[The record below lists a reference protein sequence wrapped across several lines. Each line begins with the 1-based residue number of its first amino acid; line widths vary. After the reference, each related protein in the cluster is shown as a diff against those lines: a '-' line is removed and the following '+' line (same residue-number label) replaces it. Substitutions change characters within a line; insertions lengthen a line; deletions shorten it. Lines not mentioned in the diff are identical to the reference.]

1 MGPPHGFHGI
11 VPIRWYAPPNVVEDG
26 GWCVGYREVSV
37 VQIREIL
44 RLWVRGR
51 RVRAI
56 ARLTQTDRKT
66 VGRYIEAASAAGLT
80 PDQGE
85 EAITD
90 ELIGAVVEAVRPA
103 RAFGRGRA
111 WQALEA
117 ERAFLKERVD
127 QGLRLTKIHEL
138 LERRGVA
145 VPYRTLHRF
154 CATELGYGR
163 RKATV
168 PVADCDPGQELQVDF
183 GRMGLLPDPASGRRR
198 LCDALVF
205 TAVYSRHMFVFL
217 TFAQTLQAVIEAFE
231 AAWAFFGGCLRV
243 VIPDNMR
250 AIVAEADAVDPRISD
265 AFLEYAQSRGFE
277 VDPTRVRT
285 PTDKGRVE
293 RGVPFVRESFFRGEE
308 FTDLADAQAR
318 AEAWCRGRAGLR
330 VHGTTHRRPLEVF
343 EAEERAHLLP
353 APGAPYDLPLY
364 LSCKVHRD
372 HHIQVDY
379 ALYSVPGALIGQEVQ
394 VRADRSLVR
403 ISYRGRVVKV
413 HPRVPRGQWS
423 TDAEDLPSEKTAYAM
438 RDIARLEQMAA
449 RHGRAVGTYAARLLE
464 GPLPWTRMRRV
475 YRLLGLVRR
484 FGPERVEQACAQSL
498 ALDVVDV
505 TRVARMLDRALE
517 SGPGEAPTRP
527 VQGNVVQLRFA
538 RDPSEFRVL
547 RDGEVD
553 DES

>member
-1 MGPPHGFHGI
+1 M
-11 VPIRWYAPPNVVEDG
+11 
-26 GWCVGYREVSV
+26 GYREVSV
-37 VQIREIL
+37 VQVKEIL
-44 RLWVRGR
+44 RLWVRR
-51 RVRAI
+51 HEARAI

-66 VGRYIEAASAAGLT
+66 VGRYIQAARAAGLA
-80 PDQGE
+80 PEHGE
-85 EAITD
+85 GAITD
-90 ELIGAVVEAVRPA
+90 ELIATVVETVRPA

-111 WQALEA
+111 WQALEG
-117 ERAFLKERVD
+117 ERSFVKKHVEDGV
-127 QGLRLTKIHEL
+127 RLTKVHEL
-138 LERRGVA
+138 LQRRGVA

-163 RKATV
+163 RRATV
-168 PVADCDPGQELQVDF
+168 PVADCERGQEVQIDF
-183 GRMGLLPDPASGRRR
+183 GRMGLVPDPEAGRRR
-198 LCDALVF
+198 LCHALVF
-205 TAVYSRHMFVFL
+205 TAVYSRHLFVFL
-217 TFAQTLQAVIEAFE
+217 TFSQTLQALIEGCE
-231 AAWAFFGGCLRV
+231 AAWAFFGGCFRV
-243 VIPDNMR
+243 VVPDNMK
-250 AIVAEADAVDPRISD
+250 AIVAVADPVAPRLND

-277 VDPTRVRT
+277 IDPTRIAT

-293 RGVPFVRESFFRGEE
+293 RGVQFVRGSFFAGES

-318 AEAWCRGRAGLR
+318 ATAWCLGRAGLR

-343 EAEERAHLLP
+343 EAEERSHLLP
-353 APGAPYDLPLY
+353 APEAPYDLPIY
-364 LSCKVHRD
+364 PRCTVHRD

-379 ALYSVPGALIGQEVQ
+379 ALYSVPGSLIGEHVEV
-394 VRADRSLVR
+394 RGDRNLVR

-438 RDIARLEQMAA
+438 RDINRLEQMAA
-449 RHGRAVGTYAARLLE
+449 RHGHAVGTYAARLLE

-484 FGPERVEQACAQSL
+484 FGAERVEQACAQSL

-517 SGPGEAPTRP
+517 SGPRATTAAARAT
-527 VQGNVVQLRFA
+527 GNVIQLRFA
-538 RDPSEFRVL
+538 RDPSEFRV
-547 RDGEVD
+547 RSDGRTD